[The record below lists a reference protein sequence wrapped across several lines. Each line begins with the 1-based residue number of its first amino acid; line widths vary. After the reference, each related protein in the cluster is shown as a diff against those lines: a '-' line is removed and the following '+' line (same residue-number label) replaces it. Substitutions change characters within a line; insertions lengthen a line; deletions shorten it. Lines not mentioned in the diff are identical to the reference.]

1 MKNYNLFFLVNL
13 ILAIFFCMATTT
25 ANAQLDVKIDPVD
38 IALRNPKVSVEYVVN
53 RNVGVELVGGF
64 RHGEALFGG
73 WLTKRE
79 LHKGYTLRAVGKYYF
94 KPVSKADGIYA
105 AFYAGQ
111 KKHTTYSANDS
122 IKPETTEGFTS
133 GLMLGYKQIFDQK
146 FLFEVAGGLGR
157 NFGYSQSHE
166 KGNDVFGRVTVG
178 YRF

>member
-25 ANAQLDVKIDPVD
+25 AYAQLDVKIDPVD

-53 RNVGVELVGGF
+53 RNVGIELVGGF
-64 RHGEALFGG
+64 RHGETMFRG

-79 LHKGYTLRAVGKYYF
+79 LHKGYTLRAVGKFYVN
-94 KPVSKADGIYA
+94 PVTSADGIYA
-105 AFYAGQ
+105 AVYAGQ
-111 KKHTTYSANDS
+111 KSHITYSANES
-122 IKPETTEGFTS
+122 IKPETIEGFTS
-133 GLMLGYKQIFDQK
+133 GLMLGYKQFFYPGFMI
-146 FLFEVAGGLGR
+146 EVAGGLGR